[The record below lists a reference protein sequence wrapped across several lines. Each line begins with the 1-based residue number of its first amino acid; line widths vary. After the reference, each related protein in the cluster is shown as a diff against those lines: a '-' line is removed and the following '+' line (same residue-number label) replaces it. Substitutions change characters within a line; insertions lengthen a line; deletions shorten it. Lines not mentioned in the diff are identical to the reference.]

1 MRLFE
6 GRALEIKIKDSGRGI
21 EDVAAARKPMFTTGD
36 DSRSGMGFT
45 IMESFTDRL
54 RVRSTPGRG
63 TVVTMTKVLRERET

>member
-1 MRLFE
+1 M
-6 GRALEIKIKDSGRGI
+6 
-21 EDVAAARKPMFTTGD
+21 AAARKPMFTTGD